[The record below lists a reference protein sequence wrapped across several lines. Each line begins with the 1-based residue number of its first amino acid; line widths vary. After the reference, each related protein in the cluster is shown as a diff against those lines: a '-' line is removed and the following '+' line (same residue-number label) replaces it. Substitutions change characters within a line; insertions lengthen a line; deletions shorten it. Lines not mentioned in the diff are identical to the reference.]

1 MSEHIEVVELRPFTK
16 KDAEEMKQSEQ
27 KFCST
32 CAFIEDCTTIDDQN
46 IKSQFRDGISDISE
60 VWGCTIHKT
69 EDEYLNC
76 TEDETV

>member
-1 MSEHIEVVELRPFTK
+1 MSEYIEVVELRPFTK

-46 IKSQFRDGISDISE
+46 VKSQFRDGISDISD

-69 EDEYLNC
+69 EDEALS
-76 TEDETV
+76 EMEETTV